1 MSLNP
6 AIGIV
11 PAQLTHILNEIIL
24 AAGLKIT
31 LKPCRE
37 VESAEYGACRLDI
50 EGKTVL
56 FRVANTT
63 PTKIG
68 QFVTVWQRQASEGEI
83 APFDYHDPIDFIMVY
98 VFEHQHCGLFI
109 FNKDILA
116 QKNVISM
123 RGKGGKR
130 GIRVYAPWIS
140 TIAKQAIATQKWQ
153 REYFISANS
162 INGTNKHHILDI
174 ERVHRLF
181 GIT

>member
-6 AIGIV
+6 ATGIV
-11 PAQLTHILNEIIL
+11 LAQLTHILNEVIL

-37 VESAEYGACRLDI
+37 VESAKYGACRLDI

-68 QFVTVWQRQASEGEI
+68 QFVTIWKRQASGGEI

-98 VFEHQHCGLFI
+98 VFEHEYRGLFV
-109 FNKDILA
+109 FSKDILS
-116 QKNVISM
+116 QKMLFQCV
-123 RGKGGKR
+123 GKAVKE
-130 GIRVYAPWIS
+130 AF
-140 TIAKQAIATQKWQ
+140 
-153 REYFISANS
+153 EFIPP
-162 INGTNKHHILDI
+162 DI
-174 ERVHRLF
+174 
-181 GIT
+181 TYS